1 MKAHENQPAFQT
13 LSYLIAASVFVAVLL
28 SAVAAAALDFPPLT
42 GRVVDQAG
50 ILDPAARNELTDKL
64 AALEQKTTDQFV
76 VVTLKSLQGTTIED
90 FGVQL
95 GRHWRIG
102 QMGKNNGVLLV
113 VAPNERQVRI
123 EVGYGLEGTLTDA
136 VSKLIIENAIIPR
149 FRAGDFAGG
158 IRRGADDIVQVL
170 GGDAEAF
177 KARAREQSARRTT
190 PFESAIMVV
199 FMLVAGFIV
208 ISVIGGILQI
218 FHALLV
224 AFGLAAK
231 KPKDGFWYWVNQMP
245 SGGSGSS
252 SGRSSG
258 GSSGG
263 FSGGG
268 GSFGGGGSS
277 GRW

>member
-1 MKAHENQPAFQT
+1 MKSHADSILLRLLAVGVVV
-13 LSYLIAASVFVAVLL
+13 AAMVF
-28 SAVAAAALDFPPLT
+28 AVAAFALDFPQLT

-50 ILDPAARNELTDKL
+50 ILDPATRTELSDKL

-95 GRHWRIG
+95 GRHWGIG
-102 QMGKNNGVLLV
+102 QKGKNNGVLLI
-113 VAPNERQVRI
+113 VAPNERKVRI

-158 IRRGADDIVQVL
+158 IRRGADDILQVL

-177 KARAREQSARRTT
+177 KARARERAVRKTT
-190 PFESAIMVV
+190 PYELIIMVI
-199 FMLVAGFIV
+199 FMVIAGFIV
-208 ISVIGGILQI
+208 ITVIGGVLQALHGILA
-218 FHALLV
+218 AL
-224 AFGLAAK
+224 GLAKK
-231 KPKDGFWYWVNQMP
+231 KPQNGFWYWVNQMP
-245 SGGSGSS
+245 SGGSG
-252 SGRSSG
+252 GSSG
-258 GSSGG
+258 GSSGGG

-277 GRW
+277 GSW